1 MPVRSE
7 GRTYWG
13 ETTLTV
19 VRQATRSAG
28 SARIR
33 PVDSCRWPTETR
45 SAWLCLAGVTGGAKG
60 MGRIRSDFKRV
71 VRLLENGQAREALA
85 LAQQLVGSPDEDDRL
100 DGYMCLGFVYEDGGV
115 DLEPDFDKSLESYR
129 RASLMA
135 PNGVTFLNLARI
147 SLKRKEYAAA
157 LRFLDISAGYELSP
171 ETLLGY
177 GHYFEELVP
186 ADAGQA
192 KSYFLRAALRGRFAG
207 FFGYAR
213 AARASGQHGRALMMD
228 CARIVSGPFI
238 ALAIGARA
246 TFQF

>member
-1 MPVRSE
+1 M
-7 GRTYWG
+7 
-13 ETTLTV
+13 
-19 VRQATRSAG
+19 
-28 SARIR
+28 
-33 PVDSCRWPTETR
+33 
-45 SAWLCLAGVTGGAKG
+45 
-60 MGRIRSDFKRV
+60 RSDFKRA
-71 VRLLENGQAREALA
+71 VRLLEEGRAAEALA
-85 LAQQLVGSPDEDDRL
+85 LALARQLAASSDEDRRL
-100 DGYMCLGFVYEDGGV
+100 DGFLCLGYVYEDGDA
-115 DLEPDFDKSLESYR
+115 DLEPDYDKSLDSFR
-129 RASLMA
+129 RASLIA
-135 PNGVTFLNLARI
+135 PHGVTFLNLARV
-147 SLKRKEYAAA
+147 SLKRREYAAA

-177 GHYFEELVP
+177 GYYFEELVP
-186 ADAGQA
+186 ADTDQA